1 MRVDGYNVIKRDA
14 SFQTLGK
21 KNLAAA
27 RQLLVNQLVNRYLH
41 TPHRVIVVFDGNG
54 ASEQTVHDRHGRVI
68 YSRAGET
75 ADSVIARLATTARA
89 AGREAEIFSDDD
101 EVQQSGARQ
110 GGKTWSTDQ
119 LTRHLNAAPPALAHL
134 SRHRQQARR
143 QYGLNPAQKYED
155 DEYEEYEEYEPPRSP
170 RRKKKKASRHHS
182 EQTSGGNPTPRTPSF
197 LPAD

>member
-1 MRVDGYNVIKRDA
+1 MGRDILVDGYNIIKRDA

-41 TPHRVIVVFDGNG
+41 INQLVNRYLHTAHRVIVVFDGNG
-54 ASEQTVHDRHGRVI
+54 ASEQTVHDRQVRVI

-75 ADSVIARLATTARA
+75 ADSVIARLAATARA
-89 AGREAEIFSDDD
+89 AGREVEIFSDDA

-110 GGKTWSTDQ
+110 GGKTGSAGQ
-119 LTRHLNAAPPALAHL
+119 LTRHLNAAPPALARL

-155 DEYEEYEEYEPPRSP
+155 DEYEEHEEYEPPRSP
-170 RRKKKKASRHHS
+170 RRKKKKASRHQS
-182 EQTSGGNPTPRTPSF
+182 
-197 LPAD
+197 